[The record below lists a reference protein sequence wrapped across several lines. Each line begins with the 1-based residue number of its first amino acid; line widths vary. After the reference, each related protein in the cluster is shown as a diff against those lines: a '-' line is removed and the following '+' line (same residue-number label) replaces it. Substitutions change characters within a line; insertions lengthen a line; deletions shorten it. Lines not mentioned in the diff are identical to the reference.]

1 MRRRQAAFKGCA
13 AGNGLNDIIGLP
25 VGTLSTGTTVSIGRS
40 VQIFGRGIG
49 TTTFQSTSIHGLFI
63 ESQTG
68 GPARVSIND
77 MTIRGNTQ
85 SQQVTGLFIAGTGD
99 LGDDEALE
107 VFLNRV
113 RVADCTNTGILAQDE
128 AYVEIRG
135 STIEN
140 NANSGMAFVSR
151 ASSCTR
157 VSSTPTRVP
166 ARSAVGLISWD
177 RGTANVDSTITSN
190 RARRG
195 GGLHVAPVNGGYLN
209 LHNVTVSHNEATE
222 QGGGVYDTTTEGTPL
237 RTYDSIVAQ
246 NTAPLGPDVRGFVE
260 LNRTVSGAGA
270 GVGPLLHI
278 SRRAAFAPCSRAVR
292 PSTCSN
298 PPRAAPSTIAATS
311 AVLPV
316 RTTRA
321 RMSAP
326 KDGPQEAE
334 LLFVAAQTGSVNNVP
349 TTSGPLSNN
358 AGMHFVGNA
367 AGQFVTY
374 RVGVPQTGNYQ
385 LRMQIRK
392 ASSRAIWQLAVAS
405 SLNGQYTNIAAPQ
418 DHYNSFATTEEL
430 ILGTVNATS
439 AGEKFFRFTS
449 TGKNAASTH
458 FHMVIDYVWL
468 IKL

>member
-1 MRRRQAAFKGCA
+1 M
-13 AGNGLNDIIGLP
+13 
-25 VGTLSTGTTVSIGRS
+25 
-40 VQIFGRGIG
+40 
-49 TTTFQSTSIHGLFI
+49 
-63 ESQTG
+63 
-68 GPARVSIND
+68 
-77 MTIRGNTQ
+77 
-85 SQQVTGLFIAGTGD
+85 
-99 LGDDEALE
+99 
-107 VFLNRV
+107 
-113 RVADCTNTGILAQDE
+113 
-128 AYVEIRG
+128 
-135 STIEN
+135 
-140 NANSGMAFVSR
+140 
-151 ASSCTR
+151 
-157 VSSTPTRVP
+157 
-166 ARSAVGLISWD
+166 GLISPD
-177 RGTANVDSTITSN
+177 RGTAIFSTPRSPSN

-270 GVGPLLHI
+270 GVGPLLHMGGP
-278 SRRAAFAPCSRAVR
+278 SR
-292 PSTCSN
+292 
-298 PPRAAPSTIAATS
+298 
-311 AVLPV
+311 V
-316 RTTRA
+316 RTLLKGSAAIDLFEPPAGGTFDDRRDQRGSPRPYNTREDVGA
-321 RMSAP
+321 YE
-326 KDGPQEAE
+326 DGPQEAE

-439 AGEKFFRFTS
+439 AGENSFASRPPARTRRARTFTWSS
-449 TGKNAASTH
+449 TTSGSSNSSVPASSTRKSSSLRKIGQGDDSGRRP
-458 FHMVIDYVWL
+458 FERQEPS
-468 IKL
+468 